1 MGSCYPVRHR
11 VSFDTLL
18 LVKTRK
24 MMEKVGKQEVAMSL
38 YVGVL
43 VVVCMG
49 VHIPTMEMPSMPDI
63 GLELEIPQLPDI
75 RANMPDISKLYINV
89 NPIEV
94 AQEGVQE
101 AIEGFQKVSQVVM
114 ASLEKAWNSEKY
126 VENYNESDS
135 KVSNEEILPSAVES
149 LEEKLTEKEEY
160 VEHIELEEN
169 IIEEEN
175 VEPVELEENKIEE
188 EIVEP
193 VELEE
198 NVIEEEILEPVEI
211 DENIIEEENVEPVE
225 FEEQAIEEEN
235 VEPVEL
241 EKNII
246 EEENVEP
253 IVFEEKVIEEEN
265 VEPVELEEN
274 VIKEE
279 NVEPVEFEEKV
290 IEEENVETIELQENG
305 IEEEYVEPVEI
316 EGTIEETVIEPIVM
330 DTATKEEETDINIS
344 NEEVLSSA
352 EASLEEKLKD
362 DFEPLDQSL

>member
-43 VVVCMG
+43 VVVCVG

-63 GLELEIPQLPDI
+63 GLELEVPQLPDI

-160 VEHIELEEN
+160 VEHIELEEV
-169 IIEEEN
+169 IDEEIVEPVKIEENVIQEEN

-193 VELEE
+193 VDLEE
-198 NVIEEEILEPVEI
+198 NVIEEEIF
-211 DENIIEEENVEPVE
+211 DPVE
-225 FEEQAIEEEN
+225 FEEQAIKEEN

-279 NVEPVEFEEKV
+279 NVEPVEFEEK
-290 IEEENVETIELQENG
+290 
-305 IEEEYVEPVEI
+305 
-316 EGTIEETVIEPIVM
+316 
-330 DTATKEEETDINIS
+330 
-344 NEEVLSSA
+344 
-352 EASLEEKLKD
+352 
-362 DFEPLDQSL
+362 

>member
-43 VVVCMG
+43 VVVCVG

-63 GLELEIPQLPDI
+63 GLELEVPQLPDI

-169 IIEEEN
+169 VIDEEIVEPVKIEEN
-175 VEPVELEENKIEE
+175 VIQEEN
-188 EIVEP
+188 VEP

-225 FEEQAIEEEN
+225 LEENKIEEEI
-235 VEPVEL
+235 VEPVDL
-241 EKNII
+241 
-246 EEENVEP
+246 EEN
-253 IVFEEKVIEEEN
+253 VIEEEIFD
-265 VEPVELEEN
+265 PVELEEN

-279 NVEPVEFEEKV
+279 NVEPVVFEEKV
-290 IEEENVETIELQENG
+290 IEEEN
-305 IEEEYVEPVEI
+305 VEPVEI

>member
-43 VVVCMG
+43 VVVCVG

-63 GLELEIPQLPDI
+63 GLELEVPQLPDI

-149 LEEKLTEKEEY
+149 LDEKLTEKEEY
-160 VEHIELEEN
+160 VEHI
-169 IIEEEN
+169 
-175 VEPVELEENKIEE
+175 
-188 EIVEP
+188 
-193 VELEE
+193 ELEE

-211 DENIIEEENVEPVE
+211 DENI
-225 FEEQAIEEEN
+225 IEEEN

-274 VIKEE
+274 V
-279 NVEPVEFEEKV
+279 
-290 IEEENVETIELQENG
+290 

-352 EASLEEKLKD
+352 EASLEEKLKED
-362 DFEPLDQSL
+362 DFEPLDQTLRQENGG

>member
-1 MGSCYPVRHR
+1 
-11 VSFDTLL
+11 
-18 LVKTRK
+18 
-24 MMEKVGKQEVAMSL
+24 
-38 YVGVL
+38 
-43 VVVCMG
+43 MG

-63 GLELEIPQLPDI
+63 GLELEVPQLPDI

-169 IIEEEN
+169 VIDEEIVEPVEIEENIIEEEN

-188 EIVEP
+188 EI
-193 VELEE
+193 
-198 NVIEEEILEPVEI
+198 
-211 DENIIEEENVEPVE
+211 VEPVE

-279 NVEPVEFEEKV
+279 NVEPVE
-290 IEEENVETIELQENG
+290 
-305 IEEEYVEPVEI
+305 I

-352 EASLEEKLKD
+352 EASLEEKLKED
-362 DFEPLDQSL
+362 DFEPLDQTLRQENGG